1 MTATTLNTSML
12 AGAWAKDLAPAT
24 PRHACDRGV
33 EVSDTSVQPR
43 ADTLISRSVQT

>member
-1 MTATTLNTSML
+1 MTATTLNTATP

-33 EVSDTSVQPR
+33 EASDTNVQPR
-43 ADTLISRSVQT
+43 AATLISRSVQT